1 MGIAMTTIKL
11 WVLKRPQLFCGDIAL
26 VLLWLYNPTMIV
38 VIIAV
43 FVICNNHANNCL
55 VR

>member
-1 MGIAMTTIKL
+1 MATIKL

-26 VLLWLYNPTMIV
+26 VLVWLYNPALIV
-38 VIIAV
+38 VIIAAIV
-43 FVICNNHANNCL
+43 TCNNHANNCL